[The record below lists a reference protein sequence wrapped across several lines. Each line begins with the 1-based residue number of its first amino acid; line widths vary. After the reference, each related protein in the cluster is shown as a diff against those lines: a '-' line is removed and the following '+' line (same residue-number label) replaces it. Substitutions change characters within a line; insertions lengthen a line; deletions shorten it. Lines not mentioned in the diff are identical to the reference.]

1 MIGQYLPN
9 NNEKLQC
16 YFAKKKFGTEPA
28 LGKRQLIETCLL
40 YGGHRLLQ
48 CPCHFTASNFHPVSV
63 QASTGEASRRTHVR
77 LIHFDRQGIRLPCRQ
92 PCGDSAIDRVAAQPN
107 AALLVVRS
115 DYHAGQAV
123 QGKGGPEPHRASVCV
138 RAGLRCVVARLGRGK
153 RRPPTLLAAPSRLTS
168 LVFRTGP
175 DRTGGSTAKRSNQS
189 LHRSGSLKRLAM
201 QSDR

>member
-1 MIGQYLPN
+1 
-9 NNEKLQC
+9 
-16 YFAKKKFGTEPA
+16 
-28 LGKRQLIETCLL
+28 
-40 YGGHRLLQ
+40 LLQ

-77 LIHFDRQGIRLPCRQ
+77 LTPSSAREWWWYIHFDRQGIRLPCRQ

-115 DYHAGQAV
+115 DCHAGQAV

-138 RAGLRCVVARLGRGK
+138 RTGLRCVVARLGRGK

-168 LVFRTGP
+168 H
-175 DRTGGSTAKRSNQS
+175 GSRLPTPLS
-189 LHRSGSLKRLAM
+189 LWHIVVLLLLHSSQHSSMANRKLGHV
-201 QSDR
+201 